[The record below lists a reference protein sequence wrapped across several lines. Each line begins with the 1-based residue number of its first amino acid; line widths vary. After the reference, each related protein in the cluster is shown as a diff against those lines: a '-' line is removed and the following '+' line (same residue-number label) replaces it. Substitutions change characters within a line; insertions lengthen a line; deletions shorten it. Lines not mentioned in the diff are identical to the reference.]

1 MGDGGGQRTGQRLV
15 AGEQGR
21 DPSAAN
27 QAENLVDGRTRR
39 FKVFLRRLRL
49 RSKEEEALPKSAPL
63 SLSFPS
69 PGSPSKAQT
78 RPDPT
83 PQHSDHSSVKSEL
96 SPATEDKNFCIVRLN
111 IRG

>member
-1 MGDGGGQRTGQRLV
+1 MGCIRRRRGGQLVQQGGQTKCIRTRRPKKQLDGGGLRTGQWLV

-49 RSKEEEALPKSAPL
+49 RSKERRSPSKNSPPLFPSLPLEALPKL
-63 SLSFPS
+63 RHV
-69 PGSPSKAQT
+69 QT
-78 RPDPT
+78 PP
-83 PQHSDHSSVKSEL
+83 
-96 SPATEDKNFCIVRLN
+96 
-111 IRG
+111 

>member
-1 MGDGGGQRTGQRLV
+1 MTNAAPFRTRRPKKQLDGGGQRTGQRLV

-49 RSKEEEALPKSAPL
+49 RSKEEEALPKSAPPSLSPSFPLEALPKLRHVQTPPLNTVIIHQL
-63 SLSFPS
+63 SLS
-69 PGSPSKAQT
+69 
-78 RPDPT
+78 
-83 PQHSDHSSVKSEL
+83 
-96 SPATEDKNFCIVRLN
+96 
-111 IRG
+111 

>member
-1 MGDGGGQRTGQRLV
+1 MTNAAPFRTRRPKKQLDGGGQRTGQRLV
-15 AGEQGR
+15 AREQGR

-63 SLSFPS
+63 SLLPFPWKPFQS
-69 PGSPSKAQT
+69 SDTS
-78 RPDPT
+78 RPLPLNT
-83 PQHSDHSSVKSEL
+83 VIIHQL
-96 SPATEDKNFCIVRLN
+96 SLS
-111 IRG
+111 